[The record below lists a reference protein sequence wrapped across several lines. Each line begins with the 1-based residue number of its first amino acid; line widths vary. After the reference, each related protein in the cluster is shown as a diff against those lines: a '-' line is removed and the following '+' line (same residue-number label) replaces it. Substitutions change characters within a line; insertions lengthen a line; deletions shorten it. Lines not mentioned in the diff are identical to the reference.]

1 MTPYDLRSDFLS
13 PPTAASIAAMAK
25 AAARPSG
32 FGLREDPE
40 QVALERDVAAL
51 LGKEDAL
58 LMPTCTMANLVACA
72 AQISPGEIIAAEATS
87 HCLISEAGGMA
98 AVAGGLVVPLPG
110 NNGEISIPDLE
121 SLLVRKH
128 DAQASRVAFVVAE
141 TTHNRSGG
149 VPLSLQHLKDI
160 SALSSRHGA
169 ALHIDGARLFNACV
183 ALNIPPDQMAKPAT
197 SVAVSLNKG
206 LGAPTGA
213 ILAGPADFIARALVL
228 RQRFGGGLRPSG
240 AIAAAARESLKGYAE
255 RLETDH
261 ANAALLAEI
270 LMAAGFELRGGTPRT
285 NILLL
290 RSPKTAGRYLTAGEL
305 AGNGVLGLDFGEG
318 WIRLCLHAG
327 IASSDIPMIGKSIV
341 ASAQNKES

>member
-40 QVALERDVAAL
+40 QAALEREVAAL

-72 AQISPGEIIAAEATS
+72 AQISPGEIIVAEATS

-98 AVAGGLVVPLPG
+98 AVAGGLAVPLPG
-110 NNGEISIPDLE
+110 NNGEISILDLE
-121 SLLVRKH
+121 GLLMRKH

-141 TTHNRSGG
+141 TTHNRAGG
-149 VPLSLQHLKDI
+149 VPLSLQHLQDI
-160 SALSSRHGA
+160 SAMSSRHGA
-169 ALHIDGARLFNACV
+169 SFHIDGARLFNACV
-183 ALNIPPDQMAKPAT
+183 ALNIPPDEMAKPAT
-197 SVAVSLNKG
+197 SVSVSLNKG
-206 LGAPTGA
+206 IGAPAGA
-213 ILAGPADFIARALVL
+213 ILAGPGDFIARALVL

-255 RLETDH
+255 RLAAVQ
-261 ANAALLAEI
+261 ANASLLAGI
-270 LMAAGFELRGGTPRT
+270 LEAAGFELRGGTPRT

-290 RSPKTAGRYLTAGEL
+290 RSPKAADRHLTAEKL

-318 WIRLCLHAG
+318 WIRLCLHTG
-327 IASSDIPMIGKSIV
+327 IASSEIPMIGKFIV
-341 ASAQNKES
+341 AAAESKER